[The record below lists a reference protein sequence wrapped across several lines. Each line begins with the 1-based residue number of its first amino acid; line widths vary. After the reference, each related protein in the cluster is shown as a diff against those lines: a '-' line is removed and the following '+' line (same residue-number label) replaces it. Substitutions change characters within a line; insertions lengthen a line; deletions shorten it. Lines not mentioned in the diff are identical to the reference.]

1 MLRYIELT
9 VCNIIFVTFD
19 ISWSN
24 GRMKRFTTND
34 LIALTFS
41 HHYHGCIYFNCQ
53 YSLHCRDVFLGNTD
67 YSEWYNLQRSHYLG
81 SVLGNHSVWSAAKN
95 RPQNQHFPANAE
107 RIVTG
112 PLFKMS
118 YNDTVCIDFQI
129 MFIKLDPW
137 ADFNFPDGSQFCQ
150 FVESGTR
157 WAFVTWQMNENNLFV
172 APKHFLLFWFDPGEP
187 GVLF

>member
-1 MLRYIELT
+1 MI
-9 VCNIIFVTFD
+9 
-19 ISWSN
+19 WSPEITLS
-24 GRMKRFTTND
+24 RE
-34 LIALTFS
+34 
-41 HHYHGCIYFNCQ
+41 CI
-53 YSLHCRDVFLGNTD
+53 GK
-67 YSEWYNLQRSHYLG
+67 
-81 SVLGNHSVWSAAKN
+81 VWSAAKN

-137 ADFNFPDGSQFCQ
+137 ADFNFPDGSQFFQ

-157 WAFVTWQMNENNLFV
+157 WAFVTWQMNENTLFV
-172 APKHFLLFWFDPGEP
+172 APKHFLLLLLLRWCLSLRNFVMVQELARKSRQLPKVCVNLEMTFQKIDSEAMSNLSNICHQFYLDIWPWKFHP
-187 GVLF
+187 LL